1 MHTEIR
7 VNFSLLEKELVK
19 IVKLTYYI
27 QIPNIQSYDTN
38 VDSRSLFCQRVT
50 TFALHQVLTV
60 NQFLFAC
67 EKFWRSSG
75 EHRHR
80 ENSRRE
86 RVLGD

>member
-50 TFALHQVLTV
+50 TFALNQVLTV

-67 EKFWRSSG
+67 EKFWRSSR
-75 EHRHR
+75 EHRHC